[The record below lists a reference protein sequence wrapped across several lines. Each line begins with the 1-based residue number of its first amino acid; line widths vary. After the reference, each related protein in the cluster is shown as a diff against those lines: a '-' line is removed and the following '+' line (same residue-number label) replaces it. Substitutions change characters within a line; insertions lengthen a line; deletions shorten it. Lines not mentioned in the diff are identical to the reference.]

1 VTAPL
6 SSVELVLAILS
17 LALAT
22 LATRSGIL
30 VVGERFRLSHR
41 VEAALRF
48 APACALTALIL
59 PEVLYPSGVLD
70 VSLGNPRWPAALV
83 AVVFLLW
90 RHSILGGIAVGM
102 AFYALM
108 RLV

>member
-1 VTAPL
+1 MRL
-6 SSVELVLAILS
+6 SDTELVLAILS

-30 VVGERFRLSHR
+30 MAGERFRLSRR
-41 VEAALRF
+41 VNAALRF

-70 VSLGNPRWPAALV
+70 LSRGNPRWLSAVV

-102 AFYALM
+102 AVYALM
-108 RLV
+108 RLL

>member
-1 VTAPL
+1 MTTPL
-6 SSVELVLAILS
+6 SSVELVVTILC

-41 VEAALRF
+41 IDAALRF
-48 APACALTALIL
+48 APACALTALIV
-59 PEVLYPSGVLD
+59 PEVLYPTGVLD
-70 VSLGNPRWPAALV
+70 VSLGNPRWVSALV
-83 AVVFLLW
+83 AVIFLLW

-102 AFYALM
+102 AAYALV
-108 RLV
+108 RVL

>member
-1 VTAPL
+1 VTGL
-6 SSVELVLAILS
+6 SPAELVLAIVS

-22 LATRSGIL
+22 VATRSGIL
-30 VVGERFRLSHR
+30 MVGERFSLSHR

-70 VSLGNPRWPAALV
+70 LSLGNPRWLSALV
-83 AVVFLLW
+83 AVGFLLW

-102 AFYALM
+102 AAYALI
-108 RLV
+108 RIL